1 LRNRAS
7 DEERFFIT
15 ASYDKQV
22 TGNLEKAEQ
31 TCELWIQSYPRA
43 FVPHGFL
50 SGNISLNRG
59 NYEKSIKEAEIAI
72 GLDPDISIF
81 YSNLAMS
88 FVALGRIDEAEK
100 VLRQAELRKLEMPD
114 FEVQRYVIG
123 FLKGDTAGMSR
134 EVANIRGNPD
144 LADWISNAE
153 SFVQAYSG
161 HREQA
166 GKLSRRAVELAQAE
180 DHRETE
186 AYYEAD
192 LAVREALFG
201 NASLARQ
208 GAAAA
213 LAHSNSRDVEYA
225 AAFALAVSGDP
236 SRSQS
241 LANDL
246 SLRFPEDTKVKFI
259 FVPTLRALLAVNHG
273 EPSVAVDLLET
284 AVPFESGILSSGGSD
299 PLLGTGNLYPA
310 YVRGEAYLGE
320 HEGRKASIE
329 FKKILDH
336 PEITLMDPIG
346 AVTYLQLGRAYVL
359 AGDKGNARAA
369 YEHFGRLWKDADQDI
384 PLLRNAKEE
393 YAKLP

>member
-1 LRNRAS
+1 MYGDIGESSLSAESTSRAYQLRNRAS

-31 TCELWIQSYPRA
+31 TYELWIRSYPRA

-59 NYEKSIKEAEIAI
+59 NYEKSIKEAEIAV

-81 YSNLAMS
+81 YSNLATS
-88 FVALGRIDEAEK
+88 YVALGRIDEAEK
-100 VLRQAELRKLEMPD
+100 VLRQAEQRKLEMPD
-114 FEVQRYVIG
+114 FALQRYAIG
-123 FLKGDTAGMSR
+123 FLRGDTAGMSR
-134 EVANIRGNPD
+134 EVAKIRGNPGV
-144 LADWISNAE
+144 ADWISNAE

-161 HREQA
+161 HREQVA
-166 GKLSRRAVELAQAE
+166 KLSRRAVELAQAE

-186 AYYEAD
+186 ANYEAD
-192 LAVREALFG
+192 IALREALFG

-208 GAAAA
+208 SAAAA

-225 AAFALAVSGDP
+225 AAFALAFSGESP
-236 SRSQS
+236 RSQS

-246 SLRFPEDTKVKFI
+246 SARFPEDTKVKFI
-259 FVPTLRALLAVNHG
+259 FVPTLRALLAVAHG
-273 EPSVAVDLLET
+273 EPSAAVDLLET
-284 AVPFESGILSSGGSD
+284 AVPFEGGILSSGGSE
-299 PLLGTGNLYPA
+299 PLLGAGNLYPA
-310 YVRGEAYLGE
+310 YVRGEAYLAE
-320 HEGRKASIE
+320 HDGRKAALE

-336 PEITLMDPIG
+336 RETTIMDPIG

-359 AGDKGNARAA
+359 AGDK
-369 YEHFGRLWKDADQDI
+369 D
-384 PLLRNAKEE
+384 
-393 YAKLP
+393 